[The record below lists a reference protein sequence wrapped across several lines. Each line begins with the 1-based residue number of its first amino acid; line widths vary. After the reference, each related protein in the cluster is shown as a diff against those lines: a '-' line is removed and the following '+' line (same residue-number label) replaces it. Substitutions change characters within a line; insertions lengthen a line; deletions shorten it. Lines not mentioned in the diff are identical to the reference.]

1 MLVKHRCY
9 RLLFLLLLVVAAAG
23 CNPAEPPPPSDCG
36 GVVAP
41 VATRPMQSDP
51 DLLSAP
57 APPPPAGSNPGLCP
71 TPPPE
76 PTSTPEIYPIGFIGA
91 DLVNVTLDV
100 PRQDI
105 RDAATGD
112 DMIAIGWIEDEQVYV
127 ALSRGGKYLQVR
139 AIDQGQDVSLAF
151 SRANRLHV
159 AYEKDGEI
167 YYRAADQ
174 GTHPADVEPIFVEHG
189 RTPQVVVDEL
199 NWAHVLYEQD
209 GSIFKAKHLSNDAWL
224 PQFVAYGT
232 NPVVIP
238 FYNEKEL
245 VLWGIPTGTYWF
257 GIIMAAPYN
266 GEIRVFRYL
275 SWFNV
280 WEQVAAFPIP
290 PGEELT
296 GAVGL
301 DYLAVSEEE
310 AWVYAAWV
318 NRQPSPDP
326 PPPTVT
332 QPTYEPVNPFAP
344 TAITNPQWVHAGL
357 NAARWHSEDS
367 THDAALYQVVNV
379 GAGQSVTFSAWGQ
392 CWSSEEDD
400 PAVSV
405 NPANCRLAV
414 GIDPQGGTNPNSPDV
429 IWSGEQSPLNAY
441 AFFTINAIS
450 QEDDVT
456 VFLRSR
462 PDSIKAHN
470 EAYWDTAEISVG
482 TLQNGDF
489 ESIFSPYLG
498 NSILVA
504 PDGWIP
510 VFADDTYSGPPARDI
525 YKVYAAW
532 SSNGGG
538 VWTSGEVVAENN
550 SPSTGTT
557 GAIAPNAYPLVT
569 LATDPPSATVFYI
582 YESGDPP
589 PDTAFLRYGRPYAM
603 RCELGTA
610 DCDIDN
616 PGEPL
621 FSRQVV
627 RPSYDLLLA
636 RDLFNPDQGLL
647 AWTSLQ
653 EDYEGQDVF
662 ATYVIVR

>member
-1 MLVKHRCY
+1 MLDKNSRY
-9 RLLFLLLLVVAAAG
+9 RLLFLLLVVAVVA
-23 CNPAEPPPPSDCG
+23 CSPATPPPPPDCG
-36 GVVAP
+36 GVVVP
-41 VATRPMQSDP
+41 VATRPMQADP
-51 DLLSAP
+51 DLLGVP
-57 APPPPAGSNPGLCP
+57 TPTPPAGGEPGLCP
-71 TPPPE
+71 TLLPE
-76 PTSTPEIYPIGFIGA
+76 PTATPETYPTGFTGA
-91 DLVNVTLDV
+91 DLVNVTLDI

-159 AYEKDGEI
+159 AYEKDGDI

-174 GTHPADVEPIFVEHG
+174 GIHPAFSPSIYVDAGIYPN
-189 RTPQVVVDEL
+189 VVVDQA
-199 NWAHVLYEQD
+199 NWAHVLYEQS
-209 GSIFKAKHLSNDAWL
+209 GSIFKAKHLANDSWL
-224 PQFVAYGT
+224 TQFVAYGT
-232 NPVVIP
+232 DPSVIS
-238 FYNEKEL
+238 FYNDEEVEL
-245 VLWGIPTGTYWF
+245 FGIPTGTYWF
-257 GIIMAAPYN
+257 GIFMSAFYN

-275 SWFNV
+275 SWFNL
-280 WEQVAAFPIP
+280 WEQVASFPIP
-290 PGEELT
+290 AGEELL
-296 GAVGL
+296 GQAPL
-301 DYLAVSEEE
+301 DFLNAPGDD
-310 AWVYAAWV
+310 AWVYASWV

-332 QPTYEPVNPFAP
+332 QPIYEPVNPFAP
-344 TAITNPQWVHAGL
+344 NAIANPEWVYADF

-367 THDAALYQVVNV
+367 THDAVLYQVVNV

-405 NPANCRLAV
+405 NPANCRMAV
-414 GIDPQGGTNPNSPDV
+414 GVDPQGGTNPNSPGV
-429 IWSGEQSPLNAY
+429 VWSGEQSPLNSY
-441 AFFTINAIS
+441 AFFTVNAIS
-450 QEDDVT
+450 QEDDVA

-462 PDSIKAHN
+462 PDAIKAHN
-470 EAYWDTAEISVG
+470 EAYWDAAEISVG

-489 ESIFSPYLG
+489 EGTFSPYLG
-498 NSILVA
+498 NSTLVV

-510 VFADDTYSGPPARDI
+510 VFADDTYSGPPARDA

-538 VWTSGEVVAENN
+538 VWTSGEVIAENN

-557 GAIAPNAYPLVT
+557 GAVAPNAYPLIT
-569 LATDPPSATVFYI
+569 LATDPPSTTIFYI

-589 PDTAFLRYGRPYAM
+589 PNTAFLRYGRPYAM
-603 RCELGTA
+603 RCELGTVE
-610 DCDIDN
+610 CDIEN

-621 FSRQVV
+621 FSRQLV
-627 RPSYDLLLA
+627 RPSYDLFLA

-653 EDYEGQDVF
+653 EDYEGRDVF